1 MHPPA
6 PQSAAGN
13 PHSALAPGDAR
24 VEFCGED
31 YTALTSQPFRIG
43 REGDLTVDDN
53 PYLHRQFLMLHYQGG
68 YWQLSNV
75 GSQLAATI
83 ADDRGLVQAWLAPGA
98 SLPLVFPC
106 TRVWFTAGPTTYE
119 FTVTL
124 DDPPFVPVRRDQHV
138 TGTTTLGPG
147 TLTADQHLLL
157 IALAE
162 VVLRRGGQS
171 AGNIP
176 SNAAAAARLGWTV
189 TKFNRKLDNVCD
201 KFTRHGVRG
210 LHGDATRLASTRR
223 ARLVEY
229 ALAARLVNV
238 SDLDLLPAT
247 GSECGSPSPA

>member
-1 MHPPA
+1 VT
-6 PQSAAGN
+6 G
-13 PHSALAPGDAR
+13 PGDAH

-31 YTALTSQPFRIG
+31 YTAVAGQPFKIG

-53 PYLHRQFLMLHYQGG
+53 PYLHRQFLMLHHQSG

-83 ADDRGLVQAWLAPGA
+83 ADDRGLVQAWLSPGA
-98 SLPLVFPC
+98 SLPLVFPA

-124 DDPPFVPVRRDQHV
+124 DDPPFLPVSLDQQV
-138 TGTTTLGPG
+138 SGATTLGPG

-157 IALAE
+157 VALAE
-162 VVLRRGGQS
+162 VVLRRGEQG
-171 AGNIP
+171 AGRIP
-176 SNAAAAARLGWTV
+176 SNADAATRLGWTL

-201 KFTRHGVRG
+201 KFSRHGVRG

-229 ALAARLVNV
+229 ALAARLVTAG
-238 SDLDLLPAT
+238 DLDLLPSAK
-247 GSECGSPSPA
+247 SPESRV

>member
-1 MHPPA
+1 V
-6 PQSAAGN
+6 
-13 PHSALAPGDAR
+13 LAVTSPGDAH
-24 VEFCGED
+24 VEFCGEE
-31 YTALTSQPFRIG
+31 YTAIASQPFNIG

-53 PYLHRQFLMLHYQGG
+53 AYLHRQFLMLHYQSG

-75 GSQLAATI
+75 GRHLAATI
-83 ADDRGLVQAWLAPGA
+83 ADDRGLVQAWLAPGG

-119 FTVTL
+119 FTVSL
-124 DDPPFVPVRRDQHV
+124 DDAPFLPVSLDQQV
-138 TGTTTLGPG
+138 TGATTLGPG

-157 IALAE
+157 VALAE
-162 VVLRRGGQS
+162 VVLRRGRQG
-171 AGNIP
+171 AGRIP
-176 SNAAAAARLGWTV
+176 SNADAAARLGWTV

-229 ALAARLVNV
+229 ALAACLVTV
-238 SDLDLLPAT
+238 SDLDLLSPL
-247 GSECGSPSPA
+247 GSERSAPSPV

>member
-1 MHPPA
+1 M
-6 PQSAAGN
+6 
-13 PHSALAPGDAR
+13 LAP
-24 VEFCGED
+24 
-31 YTALTSQPFRIG
+31 QPFRIG

-53 PYLHRQFLMLHYQGG
+53 PYLHRQFLMLHSQGG
-68 YWQLSNV
+68 YWQLSNI

-83 ADDRGLVQAWLAPGA
+83 ADDRGLLQAWLAPGA
-98 SLPLVFPC
+98 SLPLLFPR

-124 DDPPFVPVRRDQHV
+124 DDPPFAPVPPDRQG
-138 TGTTTLGPG
+138 TGATTLGPG

-157 IALAE
+157 VALAE
-162 VVLRRGGQS
+162 VVLRRDGQS
-171 AGNIP
+171 TGNIP

-210 LHGDATRLASTRR
+210 LLGDATRLASARR

-229 ALAARLVNV
+229 ALAACLVNV
-238 SDLDLLPAT
+238 SDLDLLPPA
-247 GSECGSPSPA
+247 GSERSEPSPA